1 LITSAGQL
9 AMMIIIMVG
18 YFEMVE
24 APQGAFIGV
33 IVFVLMGQIG
43 NQVLS
48 DGMSMSAHHIVK
60 RL

>member
-1 LITSAGQL
+1 
-9 AMMIIIMVG
+9 MVG